1 MILLFKKF
9 IISIILIILIIF
21 ISRLLVLCIK
31 NEDYVTYNNI
41 HNIRNTNLPSHNNV
55 LLLTTYNTKEN
66 QNIYVNNIKWW
77 LENSLFDIYVVN
89 SSGKDFNE
97 HLNSNRLKIFTY
109 DQYNYAPKGKSTTY
123 YELLSIKKI
132 IEHFPSIVNDYTM
145 IIKLTGKYKLPSLE
159 NEVKK
164 IPQYIDIIF
173 QNNRCHLNQNTEL
186 IGFKSEKI
194 LDIIKYT
201 QECGNIFERCMSK
214 IKSKSYITLRLGSI
228 NIPKEYR
235 VRRSDNLIL
244 KYL

>member
-145 IIKLTGKYKLPSLE
+145 IIKLTGKLYE
-159 NEVKK
+159 N
-164 IPQYIDIIF
+164 
-173 QNNRCHLNQNTEL
+173 
-186 IGFKSEKI
+186 
-194 LDIIKYT
+194 
-201 QECGNIFERCMSK
+201 
-214 IKSKSYITLRLGSI
+214 LR
-228 NIPKEYR
+228 NF
-235 VRRSDNLIL
+235 
-244 KYL
+244 